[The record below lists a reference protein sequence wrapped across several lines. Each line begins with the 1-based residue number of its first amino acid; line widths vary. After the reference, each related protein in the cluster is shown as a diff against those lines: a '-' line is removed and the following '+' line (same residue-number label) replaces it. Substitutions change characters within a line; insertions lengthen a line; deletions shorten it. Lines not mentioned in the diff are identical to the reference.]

1 MSTIET
7 TPHPTLENVVAEV
20 VVELGRKEMT
30 LGQVR
35 RLQAFDVIE
44 VDKLAGEAFD
54 VRVNRR
60 RFAEGEVVVVT
71 DRMAVRLTR
80 LHDFPQ

>member
-1 MSTIET
+1 M
-7 TPHPTLENVVAEV
+7 
-20 VVELGRKEMT
+20 
-30 LGQVR
+30 R

-54 VRVNRR
+54 VLVNRR

-71 DRMAVRLTR
+71 DLMAVRLTR
-80 LHDFPQ
+80 LHDFPDNLEVAS